1 MFNPQRLIADLD
13 AVYIQFPDLAE
24 DEALRDHVLA
34 HGTDFESAIKTCL
47 RHMLEAEGL
56 EKGLDH
62 LISTFNQR
70 KARLSRKQ
78 HAMRALIQKIMEH
91 AQTTKYTLPEATLS
105 LSQRPSHVIITD
117 EAMLPDDFV
126 RTKTEPNKTDIKIAL
141 LNGLEVPGAVLSN
154 GGVGLTIRCK

>member
-56 EKGLDH
+56 EVGLNH

-70 KARLSRKQ
+70 KARLVRKQ
-78 HAMRALIQKIMEH
+78 DAMRALIQKIMEH

-117 EAMLPDDFV
+117 ETILPDDFV
-126 RTKTEPNKTDIKIAL
+126 RTKTEPDKTKIKSAL
-141 LNGLEVPGAVLSN
+141 LEGKTVEGACLSN
-154 GGVGLTIRCK
+154 GVISLTVRTK